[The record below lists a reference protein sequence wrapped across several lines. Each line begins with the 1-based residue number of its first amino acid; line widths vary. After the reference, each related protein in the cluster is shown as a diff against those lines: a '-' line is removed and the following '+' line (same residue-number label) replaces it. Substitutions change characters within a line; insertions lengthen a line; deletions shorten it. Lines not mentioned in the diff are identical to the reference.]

1 MNKLINFRTLI
12 GLVVIALALWNTKTE
27 KDIQL
32 IQVDKP
38 TQEII
43 EIVAPVSHLITDP
56 TDRAKL
62 AIFNQTF
69 ANRVKGYDTDLQQVN
84 DVYVLAG
91 SHFFENTLVDKYKD
105 LDTSLIS
112 LIEKAAGTDNHKLT
126 DQEKEKLASYF
137 MGLAWSLIQKK

>member
-12 GLVVIALALWNTKTE
+12 GLIIIGLALWHLKVE

-32 IQVDKP
+32 IEIDKP

-43 EIVAPVSHLITDP
+43 ETVNPISNLITDP

-69 ANRVKGYDTDLQQVN
+69 ANRIKSYETDLQQVN

-91 SHFFENTLVDKYKD
+91 SYFFENTLVDKYTD
-105 LDTSLIS
+105 LDKSLIS
-112 LIEKAAGTDNHKLT
+112 LIEKATGADNHKLT
-126 DQEKEKLASYF
+126 DQEKEKLSSYF
-137 MGLAWSLIQKK
+137 MGLAWSLIQK